1 MTTTN
6 KLSAYIFNTT
16 QEDQKIAKILG
27 AHDSDSVITVL
38 DLQQFDAVTKER
50 INTLRDDL
58 FSSCRRLK
66 DENLSVNS
74 AVLDVLFAYFIKAF
88 PQHRSLNA
96 TSPLVKRVEKALTRC
111 GIMVEEVV
119 AWSNHLS
126 TIASRVVRQDENT
139 TENVHIIEHQAAVID
154 QLIKVT
160 TSQADRLRQLEMKVG
175 VQTSHDMSNLQALP
189 TSVVAPEKT
198 TAKRMTTTLSEAW
211 YEWFAGRAYI
221 TEEDRQ
227 WKSTM
232 RRCVLYM
239 MLFAHELYLDEEA
252 DDFRNKVLSAGHEL
266 HDKMIKFLDRFQV
279 SATSVGTIEKKMRS
293 LHNTNSSLTLTRVCL
308 LGL

>member
-6 KLSAYIFNTT
+6 KLFAYIANTT
-16 QEDQKIAKILG
+16 QEDQKIAKVLG
-27 AHDSDSVITVL
+27 GHDSDSVVTVL

-58 FSSCRRLK
+58 FSSCCRLK

-96 TSPLVKRVEKALTRC
+96 TSPLVKRVEKALARC

-126 TIASRVVRQDENT
+126 KIASRVVRQDEKT
-139 TENVHIIEHQAAVID
+139 TEYVHIIEHQAAVID

-160 TSQADRLRQLEMKVG
+160 TSQADRLRQLKMEVG

-189 TSVVAPEKT
+189 TSAVAPEKT
-198 TAKRMTTTLSEAW
+198 TATRRKRKTTTLSEAW

-221 TEEDRQ
+221 TEEDKQ

-239 MLFAHELYLDEEA
+239 TLFAHELYLDEEA
-252 DDFRNKVLSAGHEL
+252 DDFRDKVLS
-266 HDKMIKFLDRFQV
+266 
-279 SATSVGTIEKKMRS
+279 VGMNFT
-293 LHNTNSSLTLTRVCL
+293 TR
-308 LGL
+308 

>member
-6 KLSAYIFNTT
+6 KLFAYIANTT
-16 QEDQKIAKILG
+16 QEDQKIAKVLG
-27 AHDSDSVITVL
+27 GHDSDSVVTVL

-58 FSSCRRLK
+58 FSSCCRLK

-126 TIASRVVRQDENT
+126 KIASRVVRQDEKT
-139 TENVHIIEHQAAVID
+139 TEYVHIIEHQAAVID
-154 QLIKVT
+154 
-160 TSQADRLRQLEMKVG
+160 
-175 VQTSHDMSNLQALP
+175 
-189 TSVVAPEKT
+189 
-198 TAKRMTTTLSEAW
+198 
-211 YEWFAGRAYI
+211 
-221 TEEDRQ
+221 
-227 WKSTM
+227 
-232 RRCVLYM
+232 
-239 MLFAHELYLDEEA
+239 
-252 DDFRNKVLSAGHEL
+252 
-266 HDKMIKFLDRFQV
+266 
-279 SATSVGTIEKKMRS
+279 
-293 LHNTNSSLTLTRVCL
+293 
-308 LGL
+308 